1 MEFLRKL
8 FKALNSAQHPWQVTL
23 AITLGMVAGLT
34 PMSGTQTLV
43 ILFIVFLFNIHI
55 GLFFAASALFAGIG
69 YLFDPWMEQFGFM
82 LLTSESLKELYTA
95 WYNSGL
101 WRLSHFNNTLVMG
114 ATVISLLLALPLF
127 FGLNFIISLYRDRI
141 ALYLN
146 GNRWFARLGLFKVK
160 EKKEPILRWWGA
172 GLYVVL
178 VGGVVA
184 LLLLVIDPLL
194 KWGIEKSA
202 SALLQRDVRVGSVET
217 RLLSGAVDIDRIEVA
232 GEKADIDAFSVD
244 HVAFDLDMNAL
255 LLSKT
260 HIEKMAFTGVGFE
273 TEATMKKRY
282 GETVEQALSEEA
294 AGSKKEEGFAMP
306 SLDLPTPKELLARS
320 DLQSQKVYD
329 EARSEI
335 EALESKWK
343 RIRKEQLGGEALA
356 QYKSDLEQMQAEAK
370 TKDPAKILALA
381 QKVAAY
387 QKKLEEQKQALLA
400 LKRELAADRKRVKT
414 LTADLKRAPKED
426 YARLRSA
433 YSLDSSGGINL
444 FGLLFSQK
452 IAGYLHTAR
461 NYYAK
466 AEPYLKS
473 DEVPKEVPP
482 RGEGRWIRFAQ
493 QVPSP
498 DLWIARTMLSG
509 EKSSQRFEGLIKDI
523 SDDQRALGRALTV
536 DISSDGPLVRGLR
549 LKGEDNRLG
558 EKVIDTLTFRADTVP
573 MKRFDLE
580 RMQINNSKL
589 GVDGRMTL
597 VEGSKIIA
605 ASSVTFREAEIALE
619 GFGGRGAQIM
629 NDILSGIKSFGARVE
644 VQGSLDTP
652 AIKVS
657 SDLDR
662 RLTQGF
668 KQVMAKEIAAYE
680 KELKGLLDEQ
690 LKGQLATLN
699 KMGGGMGD
707 TGKLLDQQGLSL
719 DALGQNAEGLLESG
733 GSAKPGGD
741 DLKKLLRF

>member
-1 MEFLRKL
+1 MDFLRKL
-8 FKALNSAQHPWQVTL
+8 FKVLNSAQHPWQVTL
-23 AITLGMVAGLT
+23 SITLGMIAGLT

-55 GLFFAASALFAGIG
+55 GLFFAAAALFAGIG

-82 LLTSESLKELYTA
+82 LLTSESMKELYTA
-95 WYNSGL
+95 WYNNGL

-127 FGLNFIISLYRDRI
+127 FGLNFVISLYRDRI

-146 GNRWFARLGLFKVK
+146 SNKWLSRLGLFKVK
-160 EKKEPILRWWGA
+160 DKKEPVLRWWGA
-172 GLYVVL
+172 ALYVLL
-178 VGGVVA
+178 VGGVAA

-217 RLLSGAVDIDRIEVA
+217 HLLKGAVNIDRIEVA
-232 GEKADIDAFSVD
+232 GDKTDIDAFSVD
-244 HVAFDLDMNAL
+244 RVAFDLDMNAL

-260 HIEKMAFTGVGFE
+260 HIEKMAFTGVGFA

-282 GETVEQALSEEA
+282 GEAAEQERAGEA
-294 AGSKKEEGFAMP
+294 VSVAREEGFAMP
-306 SLDLPTPKELLARS
+306 SLELPTPKELLARS
-320 DLQSQKVYD
+320 DLRSQKVYE

-335 EALESKWK
+335 EALERKWK
-343 RIRKEQLGGEALA
+343 RVQKEQLSGETLK
-356 QYKSDLEQMQAEAK
+356 QYKSDLEKMQADAK

-381 QKVAAY
+381 QQVAAY

-400 LKRELAADRKRVKT
+400 LKKELAIDQKRVKT
-414 LTADLKRAPKED
+414 LMAKLKKAPQED
-426 YARLRSA
+426 YAKLRST

-452 IAGYLHTAR
+452 IAGYLHTAQS
-461 NYYAK
+461 YYAK

-493 QVPSP
+493 HVPTP

-509 EKSSQRFEGLIKDI
+509 EKSAQSFEGLIKDI
-523 SDDQRALGRALTV
+523 SDNQRALGRALTF

-549 LKGEDNRLG
+549 LEGEDNRLG
-558 EKVIDTLTFRADTVP
+558 EKVIDTLTFKANTVP
-573 MKRFDLE
+573 MESFDLE
-580 RMQINNSKL
+580 RMKISNSKL
-589 GVDGRMTL
+589 GLDGRMTL
-597 VEGSKIIA
+597 VGGSKIIG
-605 ASSVTFREAEIALE
+605 ASSVTFREAQIALE

-629 NDILSGIKSFGARVE
+629 NDILKGIKSFGARVE
-644 VQGSLDTP
+644 VEGSLETP
-652 AIKVS
+652 AIKVT

-662 RLTQGF
+662 QLSQGF
-668 KQVMAKEIAAYE
+668 KKVMAKEIAAYE

-690 LKGQLATLN
+690 LKGQLGTLN
-699 KMGGGMGD
+699 GMSGGMNG
-707 TGKLLDQQGLSL
+707 TGKLLDHQNLSL
-719 DALGQNAEGLLESG
+719 DALGQKADGLLESG
-733 GSAKPGGD
+733 GTAKPGGD
-741 DLKKLLRF
+741 DVKKLFRF